1 LKQFYNVGAGWVGVS
16 DFAGP
21 TGGVFV
27 GDPSAVSWGSGNV
40 TVAVRGTD
48 NVLYTKTFTGGTAG
62 TWVNTGVTLTSDP
75 AIESQGA
82 NLLDVFWT
90 GTGGTLKQVWNTGTG
105 WTGPADI
112 GGSITGKPSAA
123 SWGLHEV
130 TVAAKGTNGHVW
142 VNTYHSTSWS
152 GWSDLGYSTS
162 ASPSIDAQAVNH
174 LDIYFT
180 QSGSVFQLWNTGAG
194 WSGPFNA
201 GGSPTGGPAAIG

>member
-1 LKQFYNVGAGWVGVS
+1 MECMAKPRRDDGKYPTVDVQNQNNVDIWYRGSDGRLKQFYNVGAGWVGVS

-48 NVLYTKTFTGGTAG
+48 NVLYTTTFTGGTG
-62 TWVNTGVTLTSDP
+62 GSWVNTGVSLTGDP

-90 GTGGTLKQVWNTGTG
+90 GATGTLKQVYNTGTG
-105 WTGPADI
+105 WTGPADM
-112 GGSITGKPSAA
+112 GGSIVGKPSAA

-142 VNTYHSTSWS
+142 INT
-152 GWSDLGYSTS
+152 
-162 ASPSIDAQAVNH
+162 
-174 LDIYFT
+174 
-180 QSGSVFQLWNTGAG
+180 
-194 WSGPFNA
+194 
-201 GGSPTGGPAAIG
+201 